1 MYYGTPC
8 QVRFVD
14 CGDPNNITICGGI
27 AYKDE
32 IICGCCGGVIEIA
45 EVYNEAEEYHIENP
59 IIRGTY
65 WVNINEEI
73 KERIFNS

>member
-14 CGDPNNITICGGI
+14 CGDPNNITIYGGI

-32 IICGCCGGVIEIA
+32 IICGCCGAVLSIDGIIKDAEKAGIHWDDAIIELGWIDI
-45 EVYNEAEEYHIENP
+45 EEA
-59 IIRGTY
+59 IRG
-65 WVNINEEI
+65 E
-73 KERIFNS
+73 